1 MSWSDPI
8 ADMLTRIRNAQRVGA
23 EMVEM
28 PHSRLKVEIV
38 RVLKREAFVGD
49 YVVDG
54 SVKKVLRVFLR
65 YGKEHEPVIRG
76 LRRESKAGRRVYARW
91 DRVPRVLNGMG
102 ISVLST
108 SSGVLSDTEARKRHL
123 GGEVLC
129 TVW

>member
-8 ADMLTRIRNAQRVGA
+8 ADMLTRIRNAQRIGA

-38 RVLKREAFVGD
+38 RVLRREAFVGD
-49 YVVDG
+49 YAVDG
-54 SVKKVLRVFLR
+54 SAKKALRVFLR
-65 YGKEHEPVIRG
+65 YGKEREPAIRG

-102 ISVLST
+102 IAVLST
-108 SSGVLSDTEARKRHL
+108 SAGVMSDTEARKRHL

>member
-1 MSWSDPI
+1 
-8 ADMLTRIRNAQRVGA
+8 
-23 EMVEM
+23 
-28 PHSRLKVEIV
+28 
-38 RVLKREAFVGD
+38 
-49 YVVDG
+49 
-54 SVKKVLRVFLR
+54 VKKVLRVFLR

>member
-1 MSWSDPI
+1 
-8 ADMLTRIRNAQRVGA
+8 MLTRIRNAQRVGA

>member
-28 PHSRLKVEIV
+28 PHSRMKVEIV